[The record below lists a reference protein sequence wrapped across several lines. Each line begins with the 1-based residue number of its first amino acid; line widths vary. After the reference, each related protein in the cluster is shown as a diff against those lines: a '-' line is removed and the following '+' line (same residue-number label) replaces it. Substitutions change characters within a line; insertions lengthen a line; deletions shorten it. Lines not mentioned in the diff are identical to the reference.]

1 MSTSDDNDNY
11 YAYLYKGKL
20 YISSEHE
27 RKMNSKS
34 NDQNNMKNSKSV
46 KARLSNLKKH
56 VKSLDK
62 FDPQVRIECTFM
74 LKEDILWEEGE
85 DMPNWSGYFDTHVW
99 EALILMWKK
108 SDFIVLDKAFCIESM
123 NRVISCVQSV
133 SMPRWLRAF
142 NKRDGRKLTRKQED
156 ILHTWSLLAL
166 VSLAVTPNR
175 FLASTTL
182 STVRGTPT
190 LNGF

>member
-1 MSTSDDNDNY
+1 MIDN

-20 YISSEHE
+20 YITSEHE

-34 NDQNNMKNSKSV
+34 NDQNNTKNSKSV

-85 DMPNWSGYFDTHVW
+85 DMPSWSDHFDYVW
-99 EALILMWKK
+99 DALMLMWKK
-108 SDFIVLDKAFCIESM
+108 SEFIVLDKAFCIQSM

-133 SMPRWLRAF
+133 SMPRV
-142 NKRDGRKLTRKQED
+142 G
-156 ILHTWSLLAL
+156 
-166 VSLAVTPNR
+166 
-175 FLASTTL
+175 
-182 STVRGTPT
+182 
-190 LNGF
+190 